1 MNILIVDNQTKHLE
15 EICRLLPD
23 VPTVIRWDT
32 LSTNENDALGRD
44 LIILS
49 GGTDIP
55 PVAEYEEFFLI
66 QKSIILGS
74 SVPIV
79 GVCLGAQIIARTF
92 EADLR
97 DLGKKREGIVTV
109 TPTEAGTNLLGIRSP
124 FSVAEAHRF
133 VIPSLPDSF
142 DILATSSDGI
152 EIFKHKERPLWGLQF
167 HPEYLPGETSGDEVF
182 ANILRY

>member
-23 VPTVIRWDT
+23 VPTVIRWDK
-32 LSTNENDALGRD
+32 LSATDALGRD
-44 LIILS
+44 LIVLS
-49 GGTDIP
+49 GGTNIP
-55 PVAEYEEFFLI
+55 NISDYEEFFII

-74 SVPIV
+74 SVPII
-79 GVCLGAQIIARTF
+79 GICLGAQIIARTF
-92 EADLR
+92 DADLL

-133 VIPSLPDSF
+133 AIPSLPDTF
-142 DILATSSDGI
+142 DILATSFDGI
-152 EIFKHKERPLWGLQF
+152 ELFKHKERPLWGLQF
-167 HPEYLPGETSGDEVF
+167 HPEYLPRETSGDEIF
-182 ANILRY
+182 KNILQ